1 MPTAVGSGP
10 SRRAILAAVPLVGA
24 GASVLLA
31 SAGCTSSDPVAPTP
45 TANPADVAAA
55 TAAHQRE
62 AELLTAYDAAISRHP
77 GLATTLR
84 TIRAH
89 HADHASDL
97 AALGLPGVGASATS
111 ATSAAP
117 TTSAAAATEPTT
129 SAGDPAPN
137 TADPADTSET
147 QAATLT
153 ALAALEGTTAT
164 AHRAGCLTASTG
176 LAGLLAS
183 LCAAESAHAELIGK
197 AQPTVA
203 R

>member
-1 MPTAVGSGP
+1 MPTAAGSGP

-31 SAGCTSSDPVAPTP
+31 SAGCTGSDPVAPTP

-55 TAAHQRE
+55 AAAHQRE

-97 AALGLPGVGASATS
+97 AALGLPGVGA
-111 ATSAAP
+111 P
-117 TTSAAAATEPTT
+117 TTSAAAATAPTT
-129 SAGDPAPN
+129 STGDPVPN
-137 TADPADTSET
+137 TAAPADTSET

-153 ALAALEGTTAT
+153 TLAALEGTTAA

>member
-1 MPTAVGSGP
+1 MPTAAGSGP

-31 SAGCTSSDPVAPTP
+31 SAGCTSSGPVAPTP

-55 TAAHQRE
+55 TAAYQRE

-84 TIRAH
+84 AIREH
-89 HADHASDL
+89 HAEHGSDL
-97 AALGLPGVGASATS
+97 AALGLPGIGAS

-117 TTSAAAATEPTT
+117 TTSAAAATASTT
-129 SAGDPAPN
+129 STGDPVPDTAN
-137 TADPADTSET
+137 TADTSET
-147 QAATLT
+147 QTATLT
-153 ALAALEGTTAT
+153 ALAALEGT
-164 AHRAGCLTASTG
+164 R
-176 LAGLLAS
+176 
-183 LCAAESAHAELIGK
+183 
-197 AQPTVA
+197 